1 MKKLLI
7 VATAALS
14 AVAVHA
20 ATANWSATARGIYD
34 GTGSTDAT
42 YSGAAYFFDASK
54 MAQSALYALIAADV
68 SGLSATAATGYVAT
82 GTVTSG
88 SLPNTTKFDYGDQSA
103 SATDLNSYSFYFVI
117 VKDDTVYFSNIKEV
131 SANATATAKS
141 IAFGGQTNSSL
152 APTTV
157 GYAGDGAWSSVPEPT
172 SGILLALGLCG
183 LALRR
188 KRA

>member
-7 VATAALS
+7 AVTAVMS
-14 AVAVHA
+14 AIAVHA
-20 ATANWSATARGIYD
+20 AVANWSASARNICD
-34 GTGSTDAT
+34 GTGTTDAT
-42 YSGAAYFFDASK
+42 YSGSAYFFDASQ

-68 SGLSATAATGYVAT
+68 DGFSATTATGYIAS

-88 SLPNTTKFDYGDQSA
+88 LLPNTTKFEYGSQSA
-103 SATDLNSYSFYFVI
+103 SATDLNSYSFYFVLL
-117 VKDDTVYFSNIKEV
+117 KDDTVYFSNVKEL
-131 SANATATAKS
+131 SANANTTAKS
-141 IAFGGQTNSSL
+141 IAFGGQTGSSI

-157 GYAGDGAWSSVPEPT
+157 GYAGEGAWSSVPEPT